1 MFQAINNK
9 CFLLYFS
16 FAILAIHTLTR
27 QYLKP
32 LIPVRLWLADLGKPG
47 AAQQILLSLSNL

>member
-1 MFQAINNK
+1 MFQAINNNF
-9 CFLLYFS
+9 FLLYFS
-16 FAILAIHTLTR
+16 FAILAMRTLTR

-47 AAQQILLSLSNL
+47 GAQQILLSLGNL